1 MSKADELG
9 TSSAFGR
16 ASGASARRRAT
27 DAAIG
32 SSRSADASV
41 TELPPDAISFNPDN
55 PRDHLRDLD
64 ETVQSVREVGIVLP
78 IIVATAEAY
87 LKERPER
94 EGDLAADSQYVV
106 VDGHRRLEAARR
118 AGLTMIDVRV
128 DNDRVSTDER
138 LLETAF
144 VANYHRDDMTELEE
158 AHALQ
163 ALVEHYGSQ
172 TKAAQRLGIRQNVIS
187 SKLSVLKLAPDLQAD
202 LQRGER
208 TYDQVRNLGKL
219 SPEEQRRTADERAQ
233 KARAKETAPSQPASG
248 AGDATARDYPAGI
261 TSGAAPAAPDAR
273 LAAEVDADTG
283 ADTESGATG
292 ESVPEQ
298 RAQDKQAADG
308 VGKPPAKRFPYDDGA
323 DAYWHLNAKMTD
335 TEFLKMADL
344 VAGAAERRR
353 AALSST

>member
-1 MSKADELG
+1 MSKADLLA
-9 TSSAFGR
+9 SSEAFGQAGSR
-16 ASGASARRRAT
+16 GARRRAT
-27 DAAIG
+27 EEAIG
-32 SSRSADASV
+32 SSRSAHTNI

-55 PRDHLRDLD
+55 PRDHLRDLE

-87 LKERPER
+87 LKDRPER
-94 EGDLAADSQYVV
+94 AGDLEADSQYIV

-219 SPEEQRRTADERAQ
+219 SPEEQRRAADDRAE
-233 KARAKETAPSQPASG
+233 KARAKQSASASEADG
-248 AGDATARDYPAGI
+248 AAARDYPAGI

-273 LAAEVDADTG
+273 PAAEVDAG
-283 ADTESGATG
+283 ADAGAETEAPG

-298 RAQDKQAADG
+298 RAQDKQAAEG
-308 VGKPPAKRFPYDDGA
+308 AGKQTQPKKFPYADGTEA
-323 DAYWHLNAKMTD
+323 AWHLDKKMSD
-335 TEFLKMADL
+335 AEFLKMADL
-344 VAGAAERRR
+344 VAEAAERRR